1 MPTAGGGE
9 HRRAMKR
16 LPLWIAAVAAM
27 ALVVLAIA
35 AFAFTEEHEPTG
47 KVTVTGSGFVELTRD
62 RATMSIGVSV
72 LKPTAKAA
80 MAEAESTYAE
90 VRAALLGVGAKA
102 EDLTTSGISL
112 YPEYDYWNYE
122 GRKPLLLGYRAQI
135 SVSVE
140 TTIEVA
146 AKIFDAAVTAGG
158 DAVTLSGISFDVTG
172 KAAANDQSR
181 KRAIADARAK
191 AALYADG
198 LDMELGD
205 ALKVVEVSSTQPVPV
220 MPDYN
225 KGEGELPIDPGKAR
239 TTTVVEVTFEID

>member
-1 MPTAGGGE
+1 
-9 HRRAMKR
+9 MKR
-16 LPLWIAAVAAM
+16 PTLWMAAVAV
-27 ALVVLAIA
+27 VVLATLAVA
-35 AFAFTEEHEPTG
+35 AFALTQEREPTG
-47 KVTVTGSGFVELTRD
+47 KVTVTGTGFVELTRD
-62 RATMSIGVSV
+62 RATTSIGVSV
-72 LKPTAKAA
+72 LRPTAKAA
-80 MAEAESTYAE
+80 MSEAESVYAE
-90 VRAALLGVGAKA
+90 VRSSLLGVGAKA

-135 SVSVE
+135 SVAVE
-140 TTIEVA
+140 TTVEVA

-181 KRAIADARAK
+181 KRAIADAVAK
-191 AALYADG
+191 ATLYAEG

-205 ALKVVEVSSTQPVPV
+205 ALKVVEVSSTQPTPV

-225 KGEGELPIDPGKAR
+225 KGEGEIPIDPGKAR
-239 TTTVVEVTFEID
+239 TTTVVEVTFEIH